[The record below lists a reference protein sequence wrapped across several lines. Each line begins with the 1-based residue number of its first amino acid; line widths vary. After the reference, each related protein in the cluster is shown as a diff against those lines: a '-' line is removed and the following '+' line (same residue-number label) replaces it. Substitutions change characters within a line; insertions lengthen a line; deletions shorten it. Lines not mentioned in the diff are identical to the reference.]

1 MLRPV
6 VDYLVCQSCQP
17 CEARLVC
24 NTRAIVKIDPD
35 EPPYIATERC
45 SGCSVC
51 ISACIFGAIQ
61 MRHAGAAVGGGCR
74 GLIVP

>member
-6 VDYLVCQSCQP
+6 IDYHVCQSCQP

-51 ISACIFGAIQ
+51 ITACVFNAIH
-61 MRHAGAAVGGGCR
+61 MRHAGTAVGGGCR
-74 GLIVP
+74 GLNIP